1 MSLPF
6 KTLAERREALVAR
19 AQTQRTELEAA
30 VSAVRQRL
38 SLLDGAFAV
47 AAKLRRQ
54 PVLTGVVAAG
64 VAALLVSPRRGMKW
78 ISYAATAY
86 SLARRLSA
94 LVSRSQR

>member
-1 MSLPF
+1 MSLPY

-19 AQTQRTELEAA
+19 VQMQRTELAAA
-30 VSAVRQRL
+30 VGAVRQRL
-38 SLLDGAFAV
+38 SLIDGAFAF

-54 PVLTGVVAAG
+54 PLVTGVIAAG

-86 SLARRLSA
+86 SLARRLRL
-94 LVSRSQR
+94 LVGGSQR